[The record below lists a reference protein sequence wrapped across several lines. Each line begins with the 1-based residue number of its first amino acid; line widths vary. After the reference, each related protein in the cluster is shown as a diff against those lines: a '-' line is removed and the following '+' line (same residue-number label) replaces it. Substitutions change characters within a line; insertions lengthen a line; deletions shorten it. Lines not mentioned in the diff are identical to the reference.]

1 MNASFGTWLTSRSKE
16 DWKIQN
22 TSCPFTSQTMYFFGT
37 SPNPTDWNQQ
47 TNWYTDVLHKTPITL
62 KSRPDGADN
71 AIILTDVSRNT
82 GLPAV
87 VKTLQVR
94 DSTISIPIS
103 NTVGTALA
111 TQMP

>member
-1 MNASFGTWLTSRSKE
+1 
-16 DWKIQN
+16 
-22 TSCPFTSQTMYFFGT
+22 MYFFGT